1 MNTAEERQTK
11 IVELVNEE
19 RFLDISSLTKRL
31 NVSVATVR
39 RDLDELEQGGLLR
52 RTHGGAVSINQVAQE
67 APHATHAVSNLPQKA
82 AIAGIAAGMVAD
94 GDAVLLDAG
103 TTALEI
109 AKLLSGHKGLTVI
122 SNGVDILNEL
132 IRHNRHKV
140 YSVGGEFTDMNRSYR
155 GPLAENFVRQFNVD
169 RLFVNAS
176 SVDLERGLICT
187 TCPVNAGIQKAMI
200 EVSRRVIVVAD
211 YSKFTKS
218 SLSVTM
224 KIEEADTIVTDKG
237 AQGIINSAPERLRKK
252 FIVVG

>member
-94 GDAVLLDAG
+94 GDAILLDA
-103 TTALEI
+103 
-109 AKLLSGHKGLTVI
+109 
-122 SNGVDILNEL
+122 
-132 IRHNRHKV
+132 
-140 YSVGGEFTDMNRSYR
+140 
-155 GPLAENFVRQFNVD
+155 
-169 RLFVNAS
+169 
-176 SVDLERGLICT
+176 
-187 TCPVNAGIQKAMI
+187 
-200 EVSRRVIVVAD
+200 
-211 YSKFTKS
+211 
-218 SLSVTM
+218 
-224 KIEEADTIVTDKG
+224 
-237 AQGIINSAPERLRKK
+237 
-252 FIVVG
+252 